1 MNLELIA
8 NKINI
13 LSDFCSKRDL
23 ASLNK
28 ESLLSSYGIAKA
40 DLLILFGGSIIE
52 GFDVAGKGFLEG
64 ISDNFM
70 LVGGEGH
77 TTEKLRDTVKG
88 LFPNLQITKESE
100 ASIMKKYISSKYN
113 LSKFYLE
120 ENSTNCG
127 NNVTYAIDLI
137 KRNNLPLKNIIII
150 QDSTMQLRMDAVFK
164 KYIPHSNIINFAP
177 YRAKVIVKDNKL
189 QFENNNI
196 LGMWEMDKFISLL
209 MGEIPRLHDTKD
221 GYGPKGQNF
230 LAHIHIPSEV
240 LDAFDY
246 LKENYKDL
254 TRIANPIYAN

>member
-23 ASLNK
+23 
-28 ESLLSSYGIAKA
+28 ESLTKKDLLNSYNIAKA

-52 GFDVAGKGFLEG
+52 GFDVAGKGFLED
-64 ISDNFM
+64 IANDFI

-77 TTEKLRDTVKG
+77 TTEKLRQTVQS
-88 LFPNLQITKESE
+88 LFSNLKIDKESE
-100 ASIMKKYISSKYN
+100 ASIMKKYISFKYN
-113 LSKFYLE
+113 LSHFYLE
-120 ENSTNCG
+120 EKSTNCG
-127 NNVTYAIDLI
+127 NNVTYALDLI
-137 KRNNLPLKNIIII
+137 KRNNLSFKNIIII

-177 YRAKVIVKDNKL
+177 YKAKVIVHDNKL
-189 QFENNNI
+189 QFENTNI
-196 LGMWEMDKFISLL
+196 LGMWEIDKFISLL

-221 GYGPKGQNF
+221 GYGPNGQNF
-230 LAHIHIPSEV
+230 LAHVDIPSEV
-240 LDAFDY
+240 LEAFNY

-254 TRIANPIYAN
+254 TRIANPRYAN

>member
-8 NKINI
+8 DKINI

-23 ASLNK
+23 ESLNK
-28 ESLLSSYGIAKA
+28 ADLFNTYNINKA

-52 GFDVAGKGFLEG
+52 GFDVAGKAFLDDLA
-64 ISDNFM
+64 DNFM

-77 TTEKLRDTVKG
+77 TTEKLRSTVQS
-88 LFPNLQITKESE
+88 LFPTLEINKDSE
-100 ASIMKKYISSKYN
+100 AIIMKKYLSSKYN

-127 NNVTYAIDLI
+127 NNVTYALDLI
-137 KRNNLPLKNIIII
+137 KKSNLSSKNIIII

-164 KYIPHSNIINFAP
+164 KYDPHFNIINFAP
-177 YRAKVIVKDNKL
+177 YRSNVIVKNNKL
-189 QFENNNI
+189 EFEDTTI
-196 LGMWEMDKFISLL
+196 LGMWEIDKFISLL

-230 LAHIHIPSEV
+230 LAHVSIPSKV
-240 LDAFDY
+240 LEAFNY

-254 TRIANPIYAN
+254 TRIANPKFS